1 MPSRVYSCIL
11 PQRVMEI
18 TPEHEKVS
26 AIKKKKFN
34 FFLFFY
40 RVCSRQFLGEAD
52 FIALDE
58 IFSCMLVCHT
68 KGTTKGGTIG
78 IGNRQLDG
86 DGRAGLE
93 THVERGEQ
101 NGTRRNKKSGAEDTR
116 AIHNA
121 RTSVEMRPT
130 DKFDGKWKNKKK
142 RRWKSETIR
151 RRDCIR
157 HACASF
163 VSRVFVSRLQNKYRN
178 TEHCYNLTLLLEKK
192 K

>member
-1 MPSRVYSCIL
+1 MRN
-11 PQRVMEI
+11 
-18 TPEHEKVS
+18 
-26 AIKKKKFN
+26 AIARLFMYLAPTCYGNYTRARKSFCNKKKKIN

-40 RVCSRQFLGEAD
+40 RVRSRQFLGEAD

-68 KGTTKGGTIG
+68 VRREQRRGAIG

-142 RRWKSETIR
+142 GDGK
-151 RRDCIR
+151 
-157 HACASF
+157 A
-163 VSRVFVSRLQNKYRN
+163 RLYEGGTVYVMLARPSCPGSLFPGYKIN
-178 TEHCYNLTLLLEKK
+178 TEIPNIVTT
-192 K
+192 